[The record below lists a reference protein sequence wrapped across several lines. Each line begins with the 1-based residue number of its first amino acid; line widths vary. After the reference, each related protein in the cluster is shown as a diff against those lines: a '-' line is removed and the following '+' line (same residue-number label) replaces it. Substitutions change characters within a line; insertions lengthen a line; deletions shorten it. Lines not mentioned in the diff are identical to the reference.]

1 MKALLPIVLSCLM
14 AMGGDS
20 SPTAGSLDK
29 QTEKLFFRL
38 YAINPNGKN
47 RYALLLPR
55 LKREFLPFAGIVI
68 DRRQSWQPIKNAY
81 NLVEQIRMNALPRR
95 WDHNK
100 ASQWAHKYA
109 TVLSQLK
116 DKND

>member
-1 MKALLPIVLSCLM
+1 MKALLPIVLSCLV
-14 AMGGDS
+14 AIGGDNPPS
-20 SPTAGSLDK
+20 ADRLDGK
-29 QTEKLFFRL
+29 TEKLFCRL

-55 LKREFLPFAGIVI
+55 LKREFLPFAGVVE
-68 DRRQSWQPIKNAY
+68 DRRQSWQPIKHAY
-81 NLVEQIRMNALPRR
+81 GLVEQIRMNALPRR

-116 DKND
+116 DTND